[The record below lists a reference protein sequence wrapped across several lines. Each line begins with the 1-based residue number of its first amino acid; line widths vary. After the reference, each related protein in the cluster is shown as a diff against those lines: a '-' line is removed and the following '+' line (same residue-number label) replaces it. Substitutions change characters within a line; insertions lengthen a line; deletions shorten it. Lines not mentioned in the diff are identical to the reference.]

1 MSTPTLPR
9 SARAT
14 ATTAAD
20 RPAPA
25 APPAP
30 SASAARHRAGFWLVA
45 AAFLATMAFSTVPA
59 PLYPLYQAADGF
71 STFTVTVVFAAYAV
85 GVALA
90 LVLAGHVSDWLGRRR
105 VLLPALALELAAAA
119 LFLSGTGLTTLLVA
133 RFVSGLGVGMLTAT
147 ATAHLAELHAAHR
160 PGDAGHRPQVVA
172 VLLLQ
177 LAQTIA
183 TLYLPSLNADIIDKG
198 VAVGDT
204 GYIMRIGAVMLG
216 VSLLQ
221 VACSIAAVYFGA
233 RVAMAFGRDLREG
246 LFTRVQDF
254 SAQEM
259 GQFGAPSLI
268 TRTTNDVQ
276 QVQMVA
282 LLSFT
287 IMLMAPIMLV
297 GGVVLALQE
306 DVALSGLLLVV
317 VPVLGIV
324 VGLIVSRMVPYF
336 RVMQQRI
343 DAINR
348 VMREQITGLRVI
360 RAFVRERRE
369 AARFA
374 EANDAL
380 FDTSLRVGRLM
391 SLMFPAVMLI
401 MNLTSVGVL
410 WFGAGRIEAGDMQIG
425 ALTAFL
431 SYIMYILM
439 AVMMSTMM
447 FVMVP
452 RAVVSSE
459 RITAVLDTESS
470 VVPAADP
477 VRLERPQGR
486 LELRDVE
493 FRYPGAE
500 RAVLHGVDLVAE
512 PGRTTAVIGSTG
524 SGKTTL
530 VNLVPRLFDATAGTV
545 TVDGVD
551 VRDLAPED
559 LWSMVG
565 LVPQR
570 PYLFSGTVASNL
582 RYGNPDATDEE
593 LWHAL
598 EVAQARSF
606 VAEMPGGLDAPIA
619 QGGTNVSGGQRQ
631 RLAIARALV
640 RKPAIYLFDDSFSA
654 LDFATDAAL
663 RAALV
668 PETRRSAVVV
678 VAQRVATI
686 RDADRIVVLDE
697 GAVVGAG
704 THAELMASCTT
715 YQEIVLS
722 QLSVEEAA

>member
-1 MSTPTLPR
+1 MLLRLLRVYLRPYR
-9 SARAT
+9 S
-14 ATTAAD
+14 
-20 RPAPA
+20 
-25 APPAP
+25 
-30 SASAARHRAGFWLVA
+30 
-45 AAFLATMAFSTVPA
+45 
-59 PLYPLYQAADGF
+59 
-71 STFTVTVVFAAYAV
+71 
-85 GVALA
+85 
-90 LVLAGHVSDWLGRRR
+90 
-105 VLLPALALELAAAA
+105 
-119 LFLSGTGLTTLLVA
+119 
-133 RFVSGLGVGMLTAT
+133 
-147 ATAHLAELHAAHR
+147 
-160 PGDAGHRPQVVA
+160 QVVC

-204 GYIMRIGAVMLG
+204 GYILRIGTVMLAI
-216 VSLLQ
+216 SLVQ
-221 VACSIAAVYFGA
+221 VACSILAVYVGA
-233 RVAMAFGRDLREG
+233 RVAMSLGRDLREG
-246 LFTRVQDF
+246 LFTHVQSF
-254 SAQEM
+254 SAREV

-276 QVQMVA
+276 QVQMVV
-282 LLSFT
+282 LLTFT
-287 IMLMAPIMLV
+287 LMVMAPIMLV
-297 GGVVLALQE
+297 GGVVLALQQ

-317 VPVLGIV
+317 VPVLGVV
-324 VGLIVSRMVPYF
+324 VGLIVTRMVPYF
-336 RVMQQRI
+336 RIMQQRI

-369 AARFA
+369 AERFA
-374 EANDAL
+374 VANDAL

-391 SLMFPAVMLI
+391 SLMFPVVMLI
-401 MNLTSVGVL
+401 MNVTSVGVL
-410 WFGAGRIEAGDMQIG
+410 WFGAQRIAAGDMQIG

-452 RAVVSSE
+452 RAVVSAE
-459 RITAVLDTESS
+459 RIAEVMDTESS
-470 VVPAADP
+470 VVPPAAP
-477 VRLERPQGR
+477 TRLPRPRGHV
-486 LELRDVE
+486 ELRDVE

-500 RAVLHGVDLVAE
+500 RPVLHGVDLVAE
-512 PGRTTAVIGSTG
+512 PGQTTAVIGSTG
-524 SGKTTL
+524 AGKTTL
-530 VNLVPRLFDATAGTV
+530 VNLVPRLFDATGGSV
-545 TVDGVD
+545 MIDGVD
-551 VRDLAPED
+551 VRDIESDD
-559 LWSMVG
+559 LWTMIG

-570 PYLFSGTVASNL
+570 PYLFTGTVASNL
-582 RYGNPDATDEE
+582 RYGNPDATDED

-606 VAEMPGGLDAPIA
+606 VAEMSGGLDASIA

-640 RKPAIYLFDDSFSA
+640 RKPAVYLFDDSFSA

-663 RAALV
+663 RAALR
-668 PETRRSAVVV
+668 PETRHSAVVV

-697 GAVVGAG
+697 GGVVGTG
-704 THAELMASCTT
+704 THTELMATCQT

-722 QLSVEEAA
+722 QISAEEAA

>member
-1 MSTPTLPR
+1 MLLRLLRDLLRPY
-9 SARAT
+9 RAQ
-14 ATTAAD
+14 
-20 RPAPA
+20 
-25 APPAP
+25 
-30 SASAARHRAGFWLVA
+30 AGF
-45 AAFLATMAFSTVPA
+45 
-59 PLYPLYQAADGF
+59 
-71 STFTVTVVFAAYAV
+71 
-85 GVALA
+85 
-90 LVLAGHVSDWLGRRR
+90 
-105 VLLPALALELAAAA
+105 
-119 LFLSGTGLTTLLVA
+119 
-133 RFVSGLGVGMLTAT
+133 
-147 ATAHLAELHAAHR
+147 
-160 PGDAGHRPQVVA
+160 

-204 GYIMRIGAVMLG
+204 GYILRIGMLMLG
-216 VSLLQ
+216 ISLLQ
-221 VACSIAAVYFGA
+221 VACSVLAVYFGA
-233 RVAMAFGRDLREG
+233 RVAMSFGRDLRG
-246 LFTRVQDF
+246 ALFTHVQEF
-254 SAQEM
+254 SAQEV
-259 GQFGAPSLI
+259 GKFGAPTLI

-276 QVQMVA
+276 QVQMVV
-282 LLSFT
+282 LMTFT
-287 IMLMAPIMLV
+287 IMVMAPIMLV

-306 DVALSGLLLVV
+306 DVALSGLLVV
-317 VPVLGIV
+317 AVPALGVV
-324 VGLIVSRMVPYF
+324 VGLIVRRMVPYF
-336 RVMQQRI
+336 RTMQQRI

-369 AARFA
+369 AERFA

-391 SLMFPAVMLI
+391 ALMFPVVMLI

-410 WFGAGRIEAGDMQIG
+410 WFGAGRIDAGDMQIG

-452 RAVVSSE
+452 RAVVSAE
-459 RITAVLDTESS
+459 RITDVLDTESS
-470 VVPAADP
+470 VVPPAEP
-477 VRLERPQGR
+477 VRLPQPRGR
-486 LELRDVE
+486 LELQGVE

-500 RAVLHGVDLVAE
+500 RPVLHGVDLVAE
-512 PGRTTAVIGSTG
+512 PGQTTAVIGSTG

-530 VNLVPRLFDATAGTV
+530 VGLVPRLFDATAGTV
-545 TVDGVD
+545 RVDGVD
-551 VRDLAPED
+551 VRDLAPQD

-582 RYGNPDATDEE
+582 RYGDPDATDEE

-606 VAEMPGGLDAPIA
+606 VEELPDRLDAPIA

-668 PETRRSAVVV
+668 PETRRAAVVV

-686 RDADRIVVLDE
+686 RDADRIVVLDA
-697 GAVVGAG
+697 GRVVGTG
-704 THAELMASCTT
+704 THDELMATCQT

-722 QLSVEEAA
+722 QISAEEAA

>member
-1 MSTPTLPR
+1 MS
-9 SARAT
+9 
-14 ATTAAD
+14 
-20 RPAPA
+20 
-25 APPAP
+25 
-30 SASAARHRAGFWLVA
+30 
-45 AAFLATMAFSTVPA
+45 
-59 PLYPLYQAADGF
+59 
-71 STFTVTVVFAAYAV
+71 
-85 GVALA
+85 
-90 LVLAGHVSDWLGRRR
+90 
-105 VLLPALALELAAAA
+105 
-119 LFLSGTGLTTLLVA
+119 
-133 RFVSGLGVGMLTAT
+133 
-147 ATAHLAELHAAHR
+147 
-160 PGDAGHRPQVVA
+160 
-172 VLLLQ
+172 
-177 LAQTIA
+177 
-183 TLYLPSLNADIIDKG
+183 
-198 VAVGDT
+198 
-204 GYIMRIGAVMLG
+204 
-216 VSLLQ
+216 
-221 VACSIAAVYFGA
+221 
-233 RVAMAFGRDLREG
+233 FGRDLREG

-254 SAQEM
+254 SAREV

-276 QVQMVA
+276 QVQMVV
-282 LLSFT
+282 LLTFT
-287 IMLMAPIMLV
+287 IMVMAPIMLV
-297 GGVVLALQE
+297 GGVVLALQQ

-317 VPVLGIV
+317 VPVLGVV
-324 VGLIVSRMVPYF
+324 VGLIVSKMVPYF
-336 RVMQQRI
+336 RVMQKRI

-369 AARFA
+369 AERFA

-410 WFGAGRIEAGDMQIG
+410 WFGAGRIDAGDMQIG

-439 AVMMSTMM
+439 AVMMASMM

-459 RITAVLDTESS
+459 RITDVLDTESS
-470 VVPAADP
+470 VVASSAP
-477 VRLERPQGR
+477 VRLEQPRGR

-500 RAVLHGVDLVAE
+500 RPVLHGIDLVAE

-545 TVDGVD
+545 RIDGVD
-551 VRDLAPED
+551 VRDLAPDD
-559 LWSMVG
+559 LWSLIG

-582 RYGNPDATDEE
+582 RYGNPDATDED

-606 VAEMPGGLDAPIA
+606 VAEMPGGLDAPVA

-668 PETRRSAVVV
+668 PETRHSAVVV

-697 GAVVGAG
+697 GAVVGTG
-704 THAELMASCTT
+704 THAELMDTCET
-715 YQEIVLS
+715 YREIVFS
-722 QLSVEEAA
+722 QISAEEAA